1 MSDLAALKARIADEL
16 NRSDLTSQIAS
27 AITRA
32 IEFYADERFSFNEG
46 RLTLSTTANS
56 DYADYPTGLRKIDSV
71 YATVAGHRYELVKR
85 EFDEL
90 DRWHGASDTSGQP
103 LDYAVRGTQFYI
115 YPTPNAAY
123 ALAVT
128 GIYDQPALSAD
139 TDTNAWCT
147 GVAQDL
153 ITARCK
159 YTIARDI
166 TFDSEVMRN
175 SAIAEREALNRL
187 RSETH
192 ALVAD
197 GRVSAG
203 W

>member
-16 NRSDLTSQIAS
+16 NRFDLTSQIAS

-32 IEFYADERFSFNEG
+32 IEFYADKRFSFNEG
-46 RLTLSTTANS
+46 RLTVTTTASS
-56 DYADYPTGLRKIDSV
+56 DYVDHPTGLRKDDFV
-71 YATVAGHRYELVKR
+71 YATVGGHRYELVKR

-103 LDYAVRGTQFYI
+103 LDYAVRGSQFYI

-123 ALAVT
+123 TLTVT

-159 YTIARDI
+159 FTIARGI
-166 TFDSEVMRN
+166 TFDDEMARN
-175 SAIAEREALNRL
+175 SADEVREALNRL
-187 RSETH
+187 RGETH

-197 GRVSAG
+197 GKVSAG